1 MKKQLITYGFCLM
14 CSMALS
20 QTTSALIDEGDYY
33 FQTNDYFSSIFYYE
47 LALQKD
53 STLSSIF
60 YSLAESYR
68 QTHQYSSAI
77 KFYKKHLASE
87 RSSYHPNA
95 DLFLGM
101 TLKNAAA
108 YQQASEVLQGFLD
121 NHRSPTDYWY
131 RKALMEL
138 KGCQLALTDT
148 FNTIYSVTHLGD
160 SVNSSVSD
168 FAPFVDWQGRLYF
181 SSMQKDDG
189 LAKETYIGHRSK
201 LMVKN
206 LSQNA
211 KVFNVFNDVDYHIA
225 NLSFNPDGS
234 EAFFCKCKNNQGEL
248 ECIIYSSKFLDG
260 FWQKA
265 QALDQ
270 RFNPSDANNTHPQ
283 WALWNGQEGLFIS
296 SDRTGGVGDLDI
308 WFVPFDGYPVH
319 LGNGINTQGKE
330 VTPFYHSLEEV
341 LYFSSD
347 FHPGYGGYDIFQS
360 KWQQDW
366 GLVRHLGKPI
376 NSSANDLY
384 YVTHLDSVNV
394 GHFSSNRIGSKTIN
408 YESCCNDIYAFEKTE
423 PCVCVAID
431 SIATRMQLNLPLS
444 VYFHNDEPNPNT
456 RDSTTTLNYAELY
469 ASYTAL
475 KNQYV
480 RKFSSVLAGRAKN
493 QAQHQMRQFFDET
506 VSGGFERL
514 TTFADRL
521 HEILSLGARVELR
534 LKGFTSPLTDSDYN
548 ELLAKRRIVSV
559 INYLSSFSDSS
570 LSTYFQNGQLQ
581 ISELPL
587 GETQV
592 DMDVSD
598 NPNDKRNSIY
608 SIKASRERR
617 IEIQSISVEF

>member
-1 MKKQLITYGFCLM
+1 
-14 CSMALS
+14 MALS

-138 KGCQLALTDT
+138 KGCQLALSDT

-308 WFVPFDGYPVH
+308 WFVPFEGYPVH

-366 GLVRHLGKPI
+366 GLVRHLRKPI

-469 ASYTAL
+469 TSYTAL

>member
-14 CSMALS
+14 CSMVLS
-20 QTTSALIDEGDYY
+20 QNTSVLVDEGNYY
-33 FQTNDYFSSIFYYE
+33 YQTNDYFSSIFYYE

-68 QTHQYSSAI
+68 QTHQYTKAI
-77 KFYKKHLASE
+77 TFYKKHLVSE
-87 RSSYHPNA
+87 RSSIHSNT

-101 TLKNAAA
+101 TLKNASA
-108 YQQASEVLQGFLD
+108 YQQASEVLQRFLD
-121 NHRSPTDYWY
+121 NHQSPSDYWY

-148 FNTIYSVTHLGD
+148 LNANYSVTHLGD

-201 LMVKN
+201 LMVKPP
-206 LSQNA
+206 SQDA
-211 KVFNVFNDVDYHIA
+211 KVFNVFNDMDYHIA
-225 NLSFNPDGS
+225 NLSFNPDCT
-234 EAFFCKCKNNQGEL
+234 EAFFCKCKYNQGAL
-248 ECIIYSSKFLDG
+248 ECVIYSSKFLDG

-270 RFNPSDANNTHPQ
+270 RFNPSDATNTHPQ

-308 WFVPFDGYPVH
+308 WFVPFVGYPVH

-330 VTPFYHSLEEV
+330 VTPFYHPLEEV

-360 KWQQDW
+360 KWQKDW
-366 GLVRHLGKPI
+366 GLVSHLAKPI

-384 YVTHLDSVNV
+384 YVTQIDSPHL
-394 GHFSSNRIGSKTIN
+394 GYFSSNRLGSKTIS
-408 YESCCNDIYAFEKTE
+408 YESCCNDIYAFEKSE

-431 SIATRMQLNLPLS
+431 SIAKKMQLNLPLS

-456 RDSTTTLNYAELY
+456 RDSTTTLNYVETY
-469 ASYTAL
+469 TSYIAL
-475 KNQYV
+475 KDQYV
-480 RKFSSVLAGRAKN
+480 RQFSSVLAGRAKN
-493 QAQHQMRQFFDET
+493 QAQSQMRQFFDET
-506 VSGGFERL
+506 VISGFERL
-514 TTFADRL
+514 TAFANRL
-521 HEILSLGARVELR
+521 QEILDLGARVELR
-534 LKGFTSPLTDSDYN
+534 LKGFTSPLTDTDYN
-548 ELLAKRRIVSV
+548 ELLAKRRIASV
-559 INYLSSFSDSS
+559 TNYLSVFSDSS
-570 LSTYFQNGQLQ
+570 LYTYLQNGQLQ
-581 ISELPL
+581 IYELPL

-617 IEIQSISVEF
+617 IEIQSIAVEF